1 MELKDWLDSDNN
13 TMTVVDF
20 AKKVGVTRNMIYH
33 WCEGRCF
40 PGIEHWDA
48 IQRATC
54 DSVRVPED
62 FLRKYKEYKMLHKK
76 TIARSKKT
84 T

>member
-13 TMTVVDF
+13 TMTIVDF

-33 WCEGRCF
+33 WRDGRCF

-62 FLRKYKEYKMLHKK
+62 FLRKYREYQQ
-76 TIARSKKT
+76 SKKKAVAPKGKKK
-84 T
+84 